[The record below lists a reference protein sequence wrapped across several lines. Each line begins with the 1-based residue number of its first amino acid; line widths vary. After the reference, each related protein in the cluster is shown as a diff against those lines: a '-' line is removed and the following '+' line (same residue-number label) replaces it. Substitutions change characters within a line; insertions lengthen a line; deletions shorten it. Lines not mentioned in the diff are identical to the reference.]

1 MKLLYVFYWSG
12 SSKGMVMFVNK
23 QFQFEIEVP
32 PEMEA
37 ILFNWVEEI
46 ANYRLHRYF
55 ERESSE
61 K

>member
-1 MKLLYVFYWSG
+1 
-12 SSKGMVMFVNK
+12 MVMFVNK